1 MRKGREEQK
10 RKADSLGR
18 LILGK
23 KGYHCGRLLGK
34 GAFSRVYY
42 VEGKDDLVC
51 ACKVSENVKLLE
63 REARVMAVLEHPLF
77 PKYFGFWREAGLGFL
92 LGEYVPGC
100 TMEEMLARRGH
111 FTMGQTIRTG
121 LALEIGRAHV

>member
-77 PKYFGFWREAGLGFL
+77 PKYFGFWREAGLYHGRNAGAEGTFYN
-92 LGEYVPGC
+92 GTDNPYGPGI
-100 TMEEMLARRGH
+100 G
-111 FTMGQTIRTG
+111 GRT
-121 LALEIGRAHV
+121 AVSA